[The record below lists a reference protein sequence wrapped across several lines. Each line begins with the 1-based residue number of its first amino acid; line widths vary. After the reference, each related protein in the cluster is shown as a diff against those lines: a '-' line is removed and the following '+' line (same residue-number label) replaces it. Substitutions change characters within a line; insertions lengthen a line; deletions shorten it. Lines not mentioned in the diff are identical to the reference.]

1 MLRIGL
7 TGGIGSGKSTVAAL
21 FARRGAPIIDTDEIA
36 HRLAEPGAGAYDA
49 IVAAFGDGI
58 LDAGRRVDRRQLR
71 VRVFNDPE
79 ERKRLEAIL
88 HPRIREEVQ
97 RRIAAFDAPYCIVV
111 VPLLVESGFDTLIDR
126 ILVVDAPEA
135 LQVARATARSGLSA
149 AEVRAIMAAQ
159 ASRAERLKKADDVIV
174 NDADLAQL
182 EREVERLHALYRSL
196 AEEKTNRQD

>member
-88 HPRIREEVQ
+88 HPRTREEVQ

-182 EREVERLHALYRSL
+182 EREVERLRALYRSL
-196 AEEKTNRQD
+196 AEKKSE